1 MTASAALHANGEIP
15 DAETL
20 LDGNLCRCTGYR
32 PILDALR
39 SFNAPSKMVL
49 DVEAL
54 ASTGPMKCSMAK
66 LPESQP
72 EEYNLITATP
82 ESEFA

>member
-1 MTASAALHANGEIP
+1 MTASAALHAGGEIP

-39 SFNAPSKMVL
+39 SLNAPSKTVQ
-49 DVEAL
+49 DIEAL
-54 ASTGPMKCSMAK
+54 ASTSPMKCSMAK
-66 LPESQP
+66 PPIHSLRS
-72 EEYNLITATP
+72 TT
-82 ESEFA
+82 